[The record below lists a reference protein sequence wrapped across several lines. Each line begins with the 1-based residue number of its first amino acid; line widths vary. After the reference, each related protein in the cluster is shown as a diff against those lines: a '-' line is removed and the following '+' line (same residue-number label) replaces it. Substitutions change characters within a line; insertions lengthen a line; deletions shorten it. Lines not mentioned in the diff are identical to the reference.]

1 MERADSSPHQAWAP
15 IFFPAMGGGA
25 SVIRAVRALRPLRA
39 LKRMPGMP
47 KLVGSLLSSIPKL
60 ADVLVCTSAPPPRH
74 LRTTLVP
81 IWAAK
86 RLMEKHRF

>member
-1 MERADSSPHQAWAP
+1 
-15 IFFPAMGGGA
+15 MGGGA

-60 ADVLVCTSAPPPRH
+60 ADVLADMQVAPTRRDQRRLGRGCH
-74 LRTTLVP
+74 GGMADAAWRLAGMHEERLRQSL
-81 IWAAK
+81 
-86 RLMEKHRF
+86 HG